1 MGWLSDAFD
10 WYHDNGIIPNLWK
23 GFTGQKSAEKQNS
36 QNLSYQRDLLDYQ
49 KQLQQQIFAREDTAF
64 SRAYEDAS
72 KYGINPMAIAGNS
85 AQAGS
90 PVPMSAPT
98 SNVDYSAFSGLR
110 GLDTAMTA
118 LGTASQV
125 SSAVNEFQTGNI
137 QRDLLHSQQ
146 MKAKLENALFAF
158 ENGLIVND
166 DGSISVSEN
175 SPLLKKT
182 IQESEVDSKKAS
194 TEGQKTSN
202 KRNERVLN
210 YQERSGTNDSTPDK
224 VNLIQSVGD
233 ITNYRKKQLDNITNP
248 PSSESDSVARA
259 KTEKMADLSISGM
272 WNETKKMIDE
282 ANEKKKNKKPGF
294 FRRYLKYRFGF

>member
-23 GFTGQKSAEKQNS
+23 GFTGQKSAEKQNA
-36 QNLSYQRDLLDYQ
+36 QNLAYQRDLLAYQ

-72 KYGINPMAIAGNS
+72 KYGINPMAIAGSS

-118 LGTASQV
+118 LGVASQV
-125 SSAVNEFQTGNI
+125 SSAVNEFKTGNI
-137 QRDLLHSQQ
+137 QRDLLRSEQ
-146 MKAKLENALFAF
+146 MKSKLENALFAF

-166 DGSISVSEN
+166 DGSISVSED

-182 IQESEVDSKKAS
+182 IQEAEVDSKKAS
-194 TEGQKTSN
+194 TEGQKTTN
-202 KRNERVLN
+202 KRNERVLK
-210 YQERSGTNDSTPDK
+210 YQERTGTTDVTPDK
-224 VNLIQSVGD
+224 VQVVTSGAD
-233 ITNYRKKQLDNITNP
+233 IASQKLKENINP
-248 PSSESDSVARA
+248 PSSEADAVARA
-259 KTEKMADLSISGM
+259 ETEKMADISLSDM
-272 WNETKKMIDE
+272 WNDTKKMIDD
-282 ANEKKKNKKPGF
+282 ANEKKKNKKPNF
-294 FRRYLKYRFGF
+294 FRRYIKYRFGF

>member
-1 MGWLSDAFD
+1 MGWLADAFD

-23 GFTGQKSAEKQNS
+23 GFTGQKSAEKQNA
-36 QNLSYQRDLLDYQ
+36 QNLAYQRDLLDYQ

-72 KYGINPMAIAGNS
+72 KYGINPMSIAGNS

-110 GLDTAMTA
+110 GLDSAMTA

-125 SSAVNEFQTGNI
+125 SSAVNEFKTGNI
-137 QRDLLHSQQ
+137 QRDLLRSEQ

-166 DGSISVSEN
+166 DGSISVSED

-182 IQESEVDSKKAS
+182 IQEAEVNSKKAS
-194 TEGQKTSN
+194 TEGQKTTN

-210 YQERSGTNDSTPDK
+210 YQERTGTTDATPDK
-224 VNLIQSVGD
+224 VHVVTSGAD
-233 ITNYRKKQLDNITNP
+233 IASQKLKENINS
-248 PSSESDSVARA
+248 PSSEADAVARA
-259 KTEKMADLSISGM
+259 ETEKMADISLSDM
-272 WNETKKMIDE
+272 WNDTKKMIDE